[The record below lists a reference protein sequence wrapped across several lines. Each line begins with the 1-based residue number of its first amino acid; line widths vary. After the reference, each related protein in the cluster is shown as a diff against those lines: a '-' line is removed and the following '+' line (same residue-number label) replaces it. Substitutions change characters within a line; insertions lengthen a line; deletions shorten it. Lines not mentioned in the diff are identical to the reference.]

1 MKRRVGV
8 HSTLKEARYPLH
20 IRPKGVPSTT
30 ACDGHQGRMQ
40 WTCEACT
47 LVNEAGRQACEA
59 CGTPANGPAANGSR
73 SDDDDD
79 EEESEDNVSFAE
91 EEEDTSGVP
100 AELAEGF
107 KRIQEEQDRQA
118 AREVQETL
126 EREQKQEEK
135 ARRKR
140 EKELKQEGE
149 RRKRSC
155 QLGRVDVE
163 ALLAHVRARLPEQGT
178 FDLRAEGPLALHP
191 LIGDW
196 FKGSWSSGYF
206 DHMIE
211 APPSEQSEDLNLAR
225 WITRGLTP
233 SAGATRYA
241 KYLKALAARK
251 GDRIR
256 LPELYVVQLSTAF
269 VHLSYRAAPLSIGS
283 EERSRLVMLAASRK
297 HELVDEGLLNLPE
310 AAEWLRTVMLIG
322 SRHGLPVCGAGGF
335 PFVRLLLEAFVA
347 LPPVLWY
354 D

>member
-1 MKRRVGV
+1 
-8 HSTLKEARYPLH
+8 
-20 IRPKGVPSTT
+20 
-30 ACDGHQGRMQ
+30 MQ

-47 LVNEAGRQACEA
+47 LVNEAGSQACEA
-59 CGTPANGPAANGSR
+59 CGTPASGPAANGSR
-73 SDDDDD
+73 SDDD
-79 EEESEDNVSFAE
+79 EEASEDNVSFAE

-107 KRIQEEQDRQA
+107 KRIREEQDQQA
-118 AREVQETL
+118 ARELQERL
-126 EREQKQEEK
+126 EREQEQEKK
-135 ARRKR
+135 ARWERYF
-140 EKELKQEGE
+140 ELKQESE
-149 RRKRSC
+149 RRKLSC

-178 FDLRAEGPLALHP
+178 FDLRAEGPRALKP
-191 LIGDW
+191 LIGDYW
-196 FKGSWSSGYF
+196 ERSGQSWGSGGDF
-206 DHMIE
+206 DYMIE
-211 APPSEQSEDLNLAR
+211 APPSEQRKNENLKS

-283 EERSRLVMLAASRK
+283 EERSRLVTLAASRK
-297 HELVDEGLLNLPE
+297 HELVNGGLLNLPE
-310 AAEWLRTVMLIG
+310 AAEWLRTVMLVG

-354 D
+354 E

>member
-1 MKRRVGV
+1 
-8 HSTLKEARYPLH
+8 
-20 IRPKGVPSTT
+20 
-30 ACDGHQGRMQ
+30 MQ

-47 LVNEAGRQACEA
+47 LVNEAGSQACEA
-59 CGTPANGPAANGSR
+59 CGTPASGPAGNGSR
-73 SDDDDD
+73 SDDDE
-79 EEESEDNVSFAE
+79 EEESEDNVSFAEE

-107 KRIQEEQDRQA
+107 KRIREEQDQQA
-118 AREVQETL
+118 ARELQERL
-126 EREQKQEEK
+126 EREQEQEKE
-135 ARRKR
+135 ARWKR
-140 EKELKQEGE
+140 FFELKQESE
-149 RRKRSC
+149 RRKLSC

-178 FDLRAEGPLALHP
+178 FDLRAEGPRALKP
-191 LIGDW
+191 LIGDYW
-196 FKGSWSSGYF
+196 NASGQLWGSGGDF
-206 DHMIE
+206 DYVIE
-211 APPSEQSEDLNLAR
+211 APPSEQRKNANLKS

-283 EERSRLVMLAASRK
+283 EERSRLVTLAASRK
-297 HELVDEGLLNLPE
+297 YELVNEGLLNLPE
-310 AAEWLRTVMLIG
+310 AAEWLRTVMLVG

-354 D
+354 E

>member
-1 MKRRVGV
+1 
-8 HSTLKEARYPLH
+8 
-20 IRPKGVPSTT
+20 
-30 ACDGHQGRMQ
+30 MQ

-47 LVNEAGRQACEA
+47 LVNEAGSQACEA
-59 CGTPANGPAANGSR
+59 CGTPASGPAANGSR
-73 SDDDDD
+73 SDDD
-79 EEESEDNVSFAE
+79 EEEGSEDNVSFAE

-107 KRIQEEQDRQA
+107 KRIREEQDQQA
-118 AREVQETL
+118 ARELQERL
-126 EREQKQEEK
+126 EREQEQEKK
-135 ARRKR
+135 ARWERYF
-140 EKELKQEGE
+140 ELKQESE
-149 RRKRSC
+149 RRKLSC

-178 FDLRAEGPLALHP
+178 FDLHAEGPRALKP
-191 LIGDW
+191 LIGDYW
-196 FKGSWSSGYF
+196 ERSGQSWGSGGDF
-206 DHMIE
+206 DYMIE
-211 APPSEQSEDLNLAR
+211 APPSEQRKNENLKS

-283 EERSRLVMLAASRK
+283 EERSRLVTLAASRK
-297 HELVDEGLLNLPE
+297 HELVNGGLLNLPE

-354 D
+354 E

>member
-1 MKRRVGV
+1 
-8 HSTLKEARYPLH
+8 
-20 IRPKGVPSTT
+20 
-30 ACDGHQGRMQ
+30 MQ

-47 LVNEAGRQACEA
+47 LVNEAGSQACEA
-59 CGTPANGPAANGSR
+59 CGTPASGPAANGSR
-73 SDDDDD
+73 SDD
-79 EEESEDNVSFAE
+79 EEEEGSEDNVSFAE

-107 KRIQEEQDRQA
+107 KRIREEQDQQA
-118 AREVQETL
+118 ARELQEKL
-126 EREQKQEEK
+126 EREQEQEKK
-135 ARRKR
+135 ARWERYF
-140 EKELKQEGE
+140 ELKQESE
-149 RRKRSC
+149 RRKLSC

-178 FDLRAEGPLALHP
+178 FDLHAEGPRALKP
-191 LIGDW
+191 LIGDYW
-196 FKGSWSSGYF
+196 ERSGQSWGSGGDF
-206 DHMIE
+206 DYMIE
-211 APPSEQSEDLNLAR
+211 APPSEQRKNENLKS

-283 EERSRLVMLAASRK
+283 EERSRLVTLAASRK
-297 HELVDEGLLNLPE
+297 HELVNGGLLNLPE
-310 AAEWLRTVMLIG
+310 AAEWLRTVMLVG

-354 D
+354 E

>member
-1 MKRRVGV
+1 
-8 HSTLKEARYPLH
+8 
-20 IRPKGVPSTT
+20 
-30 ACDGHQGRMQ
+30 MQ

-47 LVNEAGRQACEA
+47 LVNEAGSQACEA
-59 CGTPANGPAANGSR
+59 CGTPATGPAGNGSR
-73 SDDDDD
+73 SDDDE
-79 EEESEDNVSFAE
+79 EEESEDNVSFAEE

-107 KRIQEEQDRQA
+107 KRIREEQDQQA
-118 AREVQETL
+118 ARELQEKL
-126 EREQKQEEK
+126 EREQEQEKQ
-135 ARRKR
+135 ARWER
-140 EKELKQEGE
+140 EMELKQESE
-149 RRKRSC
+149 RRKLSC

-178 FDLRAEGPLALHP
+178 FDLHAEGPRALKP
-191 LIGDW
+191 LIGDYW
-196 FKGSWSSGYF
+196 HQSGQLWGSGGDFNYV
-206 DHMIE
+206 IE
-211 APPSEQSEDLNLAR
+211 APPSEQRKNENLKS

-251 GDRIR
+251 GERIR

-283 EERSRLVMLAASRK
+283 EERSRLVTLAASRK
-297 HELVDEGLLNLPE
+297 HELVTGGLLNLPE

-354 D
+354 E

>member
-1 MKRRVGV
+1 
-8 HSTLKEARYPLH
+8 
-20 IRPKGVPSTT
+20 
-30 ACDGHQGRMQ
+30 MQ

-47 LVNEAGRQACEA
+47 LVNEAGSQACEA
-59 CGTPANGPAANGSR
+59 CGTPASGPAGNGSR
-73 SDDDDD
+73 SDDDE
-79 EEESEDNVSFAE
+79 EEESEDNVSFAEE

-107 KRIQEEQDRQA
+107 KRIREEQDQQA
-118 AREVQETL
+118 ARELQERL
-126 EREQKQEEK
+126 EREQEQEKK
-135 ARRKR
+135 ARWERYF
-140 EKELKQEGE
+140 ELKQESE
-149 RRKRSC
+149 RRKLSC

-178 FDLRAEGPLALHP
+178 FDLLAEGPRALKP
-191 LIGDW
+191 LIGDYW
-196 FKGSWSSGYF
+196 ERSGQSWGSGGDF
-206 DHMIE
+206 DYMIE
-211 APPSEQSEDLNLAR
+211 APPSEQRKNENLKS

-251 GDRIR
+251 GERIR

-283 EERSRLVMLAASRK
+283 EERSRLVTLAASRK
-297 HELVDEGLLNLPE
+297 HELVNGGLLNLPE
-310 AAEWLRTVMLIG
+310 AAEWLRTVMLVG

-354 D
+354 V

>member
-1 MKRRVGV
+1 
-8 HSTLKEARYPLH
+8 
-20 IRPKGVPSTT
+20 
-30 ACDGHQGRMQ
+30 MQ

-47 LVNEAGRQACEA
+47 LVNEAGSQACEA
-59 CGTPANGPAANGSR
+59 CGTPASGPAGNGSR
-73 SDDDDD
+73 SDDDE
-79 EEESEDNVSFAE
+79 EEESEDNVSFAEE

-107 KRIQEEQDRQA
+107 KRIREEQDQQA
-118 AREVQETL
+118 ARELQERL
-126 EREQKQEEK
+126 EREQEQEKK
-135 ARRKR
+135 ARWERYF
-140 EKELKQEGE
+140 ELKQESE
-149 RRKRSC
+149 RRKLSC

-178 FDLRAEGPLALHP
+178 FDLRAEGPRALRL
-191 LIGDW
+191 LIGDYNN
-196 FKGSWSSGYF
+196 GSRSDF

-211 APPSEQSEDLNLAR
+211 TPPSERSENENLYG

-233 SAGATRYA
+233 SAGATRYI
-241 KYLKALAARK
+241 KYLKALRAGK

-283 EERSRLVMLAASRK
+283 EERSRLVTLAASRK
-297 HELVDEGLLNLPE
+297 HELVNGGLLNLPE
-310 AAEWLRTVMLIG
+310 AAEWLRTVMLVG

-354 D
+354 E

>member
-1 MKRRVGV
+1 
-8 HSTLKEARYPLH
+8 
-20 IRPKGVPSTT
+20 
-30 ACDGHQGRMQ
+30 MQ

-47 LVNEAGRQACEA
+47 LVNEAGSQACEA
-59 CGTPANGPAANGSR
+59 CGTPASGPAANGSR
-73 SDDDDD
+73 SDD
-79 EEESEDNVSFAE
+79 EEEEGSEDNVSFAE

-107 KRIQEEQDRQA
+107 KRIREEQDQQA
-118 AREVQETL
+118 ARELQERL
-126 EREQKQEEK
+126 EREQEQEKK
-135 ARRKR
+135 ARWERYF
-140 EKELKQEGE
+140 ELKQESE
-149 RRKRSC
+149 RRKLSC

-178 FDLRAEGPLALHP
+178 FDLRAEGPRALKP
-191 LIGDW
+191 LIGDYW
-196 FKGSWSSGYF
+196 ERSGQSWGSGGDF
-206 DHMIE
+206 DYMIE
-211 APPSEQSEDLNLAR
+211 APPSEQRKNENLKS

-283 EERSRLVMLAASRK
+283 EERSRLVTLAASRK
-297 HELVDEGLLNLPE
+297 HELVNGGLLNLPE
-310 AAEWLRTVMLIG
+310 AAEWLRTVMLVG

-354 D
+354 E

>member
-1 MKRRVGV
+1 
-8 HSTLKEARYPLH
+8 
-20 IRPKGVPSTT
+20 
-30 ACDGHQGRMQ
+30 MQ

-47 LVNEAGRQACEA
+47 LVNEAGSQACEA
-59 CGTPANGPAANGSR
+59 CGTPASGPAANGSR
-73 SDDDDD
+73 SDDD
-79 EEESEDNVSFAE
+79 EEEGSEDNVSFAE

-107 KRIQEEQDRQA
+107 KRIREEQDQQA
-118 AREVQETL
+118 ARELQEKL
-126 EREQKQEEK
+126 EREQEQEKK
-135 ARRKR
+135 ARWER
-140 EKELKQEGE
+140 EMELKQESE
-149 RRKRSC
+149 RRKLSC

-178 FDLRAEGPLALHP
+178 FDLHAEGPRALKP
-191 LIGDW
+191 LIGDYW
-196 FKGSWSSGYF
+196 ERSGQSWGSGGDF
-206 DHMIE
+206 DYMIE
-211 APPSEQSEDLNLAR
+211 APPSEQRKNENLKS

-251 GDRIR
+251 GERIR

-283 EERSRLVMLAASRK
+283 EERSRLVTLAASRK
-297 HELVDEGLLNLPE
+297 HELVNGGLLNLPE

-354 D
+354 E